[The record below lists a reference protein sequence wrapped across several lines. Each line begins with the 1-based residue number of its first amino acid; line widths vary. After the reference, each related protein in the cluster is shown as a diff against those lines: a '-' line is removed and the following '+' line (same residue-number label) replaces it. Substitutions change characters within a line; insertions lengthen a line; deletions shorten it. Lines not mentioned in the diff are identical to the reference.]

1 VPRIGA
7 FCLPMRS
14 HMSVFLEL
22 AAALREHGHEIVFF
36 CIPMNAARIREQGF
50 DHRLIEPDAVPS
62 GTLDSMIRQM
72 GTLEGGDALKL
83 LGRFEDLRYEAV
95 LRHGPALVEQA
106 RLDAMIV
113 DQAEA
118 CSGSVAEAAGL
129 PWVSVCNG
137 LPLNSEPGVP
147 PCLTAWSYSEK
158 RAAVTRNKLAYAGL
172 NIAWMSRRSLINRYR
187 KAWRLEPHQNL
198 DQTFSP
204 FAQISQQIRE
214 FDFPRRHLPDTF
226 HYAGPLMR
234 DGTGSVEFP
243 WDRLDGRALIY
254 ASLGTV
260 VNRNARLYRIIIDA
274 CSAIHAQL
282 VLSLGGGGNAD
293 AYRDLPGSPIV
304 VDFAPQLELL
314 RKATIAITHGGLN
327 SALESLGQGVP
338 LVAIPVAF
346 DQPGVAARVRWTGA
360 GEFIPSSKIDAHRL
374 RTTVERVLRESSY
387 RDAARRIRDALT
399 SSGGLNEAVR
409 VIEEVIRTGRPV
421 VAAAQLN

>member
-1 VPRIGA
+1 
-7 FCLPMRS
+7 
-14 HMSVFLEL
+14 MSVFLAL

-36 CIPMNAARIREQGF
+36 CIPMNVARIRERGF
-50 DHRLIEPDAVPS
+50 EYRSIDPDAVS
-62 GTLDSMIRQM
+62 SDTWDSMMRKM
-72 GTLEGGDALKL
+72 GTLERGPALKL

-95 LRHGPALVEQA
+95 LRHGPALVERA

-118 CSGSVAEAAGL
+118 CSGSLAEAAGL

-137 LPLNSEPGVP
+137 LSLNSEPGVP
-147 PCLTAWSYSEK
+147 PCLTAWSYSET

-172 NIAWMSRRSLINRYR
+172 NIAWLSRRNLINRYR
-187 KAWRLEPHQNL
+187 KAWRLDPHQNL

-234 DGTGSVEFP
+234 GGTGRVEFP
-243 WDRLDGRALIY
+243 WDRLDGRTLIY

-260 VNRNARLYRIIIDA
+260 VNRNARLYRIIAEA
-274 CSAIHAQL
+274 CSAIQAQL
-282 VLSLGGGGNAD
+282 VLSLGGAGNAD

-314 RKATIAITHGGLN
+314 RRATIAIIHGGLN

-338 LVAIPVAF
+338 LVAIPVSF
-346 DQPGVAARVRWTGA
+346 DQPGVAARVRWVGA
-360 GEFIPSSKIDAHRL
+360 GEFIPSAEIKTHRL
-374 RTTVERVLRESSY
+374 RTTVERVLGESSY
-387 RDAARRIRDALT
+387 RDAAKKIQDALAR
-399 SSGGLNEAVR
+399 SGGLNEAVR
-409 VIEEVIRTGRPV
+409 IIEEVIRTGRPV
-421 VAAAQLN
+421 VAAGRLN